1 MEKIVVLLI
10 FVTVCK
16 CIVPSETVKLGLLV
30 TTDNA
35 VSFSNPGLVISGAMT
50 LAVDDVNRNPALL
63 PNTTLEF
70 VWNNTE
76 GYEDGSIRAL
86 TEQWRDGVVAFFG
99 PGETCT
105 TEARIAASWNVPMIS
120 YMCSEYPVSDKSQ
133 YPTFARTLPPD
144 TQVSNSIL
152 ALLENFG
159 WNNVTLVVSETETW
173 RSVAA
178 SLWEVLP
185 AYNITIAFQMDFAH
199 PYLPGLSKGDDGR
212 DPLLTI
218 VHQTYIDTRIYIV
231 LGKYFEALEFAH
243 FMYEMDLLSGGAY
256 MVITVELDQE
266 YNRDYP
272 QSLMQGPFEADL
284 REGIIEAFRSVLVL
298 VPSPPSNPDYALFER
313 EVDQKSKEPPFNF
326 SSKLSRRIPRT
337 AAYLYDS
344 VMIYAHA
351 LHRTIQKGGS
361 TTDGQAIIKNAISRQ
376 YQSVLGNLM
385 YVDHNGDAEINI
397 TVLAVKPYTDPVTM
411 EHTYGLLPVAI
422 FREED
427 GRPVFQVTAADGID
441 WVGGDPPL
449 VEPPCGFR
457 GQRCV
462 SPPDFAAEISSGVI
476 GGVCLI
482 LFIIGLIVYR
492 NYKYESELARMLWKI
507 DYKDIVRRGMRS
519 RINNSSRYLNVSQLT
534 MNSDTAQVFAHVGY
548 YKGATV
554 AIKWVHK
561 NHVDLTRSV
570 RKELKL
576 MKDLRHDNIAT
587 FIGACVDSP
596 NICIITEYCTKG
608 SLTDILENTDV
619 KLDTMFTASIVTD
632 ILKGMTYLHS
642 SELKYHGNLK
652 SSNCVVDSRWVV
664 KVTDFGLQEFK
675 AGSKD
680 EAGEHAYYR
689 NLLWKAPE
697 LLRGRSIQAGGTPKG
712 DVYAFGIILYEI
724 EGREGPYGT
733 CAEDPK
739 EIVEKVRAGTDLFRP
754 DTQHLD
760 CEKFVIDVMHT
771 CWAELPESR
780 PEFKAIRN
788 LLKPMKR
795 GMKSNIF
802 DNMMNIMEKYANNL
816 EELVEERT
824 HQLVEEKKKTD
835 ALLYSMLPK
844 TVADQLKRGKR
855 VDPESFDMV
864 TIFFSDIVGFTSLSA
879 ESTPLQVVD
888 LLNDLYT
895 CFDDIISN
903 FDVYKVETIGDAY
916 MVVSGLPLKNGDR
929 HAGEIASMALALLKA
944 VSSFKI
950 RHRGDHK
957 MHLRIG
963 IHSGPCCA
971 GVVGLKMPRYCL
983 FGDTVNTTSRMESN
997 GQALKIHCSQEC
1009 KNVLDRLGGYHLVK
1023 RGVIPMKGKGELV
1036 TYWLLGED
1044 KSGRHNLPPP
1054 PPSPCPRSPY
1064 HPTSNNLKA
1073 ISRKLSPLMV
1083 NNFTQ
1088 NDLNK
1093 SYRPVKRT
1101 AQRRNSAPPAANMG
1115 RRASY
1120 HVPSRHDLDILE
1132 L

>member
-1 MEKIVVLLI
+1 
-10 FVTVCK
+10 
-16 CIVPSETVKLGLLV
+16 
-30 TTDNA
+30 
-35 VSFSNPGLVISGAMT
+35 
-50 LAVDDVNRNPALL
+50 
-63 PNTTLEF
+63 
-70 VWNNTE
+70 
-76 GYEDGSIRAL
+76 
-86 TEQWRDGVVAFFG
+86 
-99 PGETCT
+99 
-105 TEARIAASWNVPMIS
+105 
-120 YMCSEYPVSDKSQ
+120 MCSEYPVSDKSL

-159 WNNVTLVVSETETW
+159 WTNVTLVVSETETW

-178 SLWEVLP
+178 NLWEVLP
-185 AYNITIAFQMDFAH
+185 SYNITIAFQMEFAH
-199 PYLPGLSKGDDGR
+199 PYLPGLSKEQDGR
-212 DPLLTI
+212 DPLHTI
-218 VHQTYIDTRIYIV
+218 VDQTYIDTRIYIV

-243 FMYEMDLLSGGAY
+243 YMYEMDLLAGGEY

-266 YNRDYP
+266 YSRDFP

-284 REGIIEAFRSVLVL
+284 RPGIIESYRSVLVL

-326 SSKLSRRIPRT
+326 SSKLTRRIPRT

-361 TTDGQAIIKNAISRQ
+361 VTDGQAIIRNAISRQ
-376 YQSVLGNLM
+376 YESVLGNMM
-385 YVDHNGDAEINI
+385 YIDHNGDAEINI
-397 TVLAVKPYTDPVTM
+397 TVLALKPYRDPDTSDRT
-411 EHTYGLLPVAI
+411 HGLLPVAI
-422 FREED
+422 FREES
-427 GRPVFQVTAADGID
+427 GRPVFQITASDGID
-441 WVGGDPPL
+441 WVGGTPPL

-457 GQRCV
+457 GQRCMTQ
-462 SPPDFAAEISSGVI
+462 PDFAAEISGSVI
-476 GGVCLI
+476 GGLCLV
-482 LFIIGLIVYR
+482 LFIIGLVVYR

-507 DYKDIVRRGMRS
+507 DYRDIVRRGMRS
-519 RINNSSRYLNVSQLT
+519 KLNTSSRCLNVSQLT

-587 FIGACVDSP
+587 FLGACVDSP

-608 SLTDILENTDV
+608 SLTPSRGSDLPPAFGRRAIRRAVGLDILENTDV

-632 ILKGMTYLHS
+632 ILKGMIYLHS
-642 SELKYHGNLK
+642 SELKSHGNLK

-697 LLRGRSIQAGGTPKG
+697 LLRDPSAQARGTPKG

-739 EIVEKVRAGTDLFRP
+739 AEIVEKVRAGTDLFRP

-760 CEKFVIDVMHT
+760 CEKFVIDVMHV

-780 PEFKAIRN
+780 PEFKAVRN

-916 MVVSGLPLKNGDR
+916 MVVSGLPIQNGDR
-929 HAGEIASMALALLKA
+929 HGGEIASMALALLKA

-983 FGDTVNTTSRMESN
+983 FGDTVNTASRMESH
-997 GQALKIHCSQEC
+997 GQVCLNDVT
-1009 KNVLDRLGGYHLVK
+1009 NVRCPTSCPPHHL
-1023 RGVIPMKGKGELV
+1023 
-1036 TYWLLGED
+1036 T
-1044 KSGRHNLPPP
+1044 
-1054 PPSPCPRSPY
+1054 PPSPPAGGLVSRDEFAVPGDEFAVVSEASGTEVISKQIIRRQGSIHWPEECPLATEARPAPEERGPQSSVDQSQEVG
-1064 HPTSNNLKA
+1064 T
-1073 ISRKLSPLMV
+1073 RKNSFPVRNGV
-1083 NNFTQ
+1083 NIT
-1088 NDLNK
+1088 
-1093 SYRPVKRT
+1093 
-1101 AQRRNSAPPAANMG
+1101 
-1115 RRASY
+1115 
-1120 HVPSRHDLDILE
+1120 
-1132 L
+1132 

>member
-1 MEKIVVLLI
+1 MEKIVLLI
-10 FVTVCK
+10 FVTVCM

-50 LAVDDVNRNPALL
+50 LAVDDVNRNPTLL

-159 WNNVTLVVSETETW
+159 WNNVTLVVSET
-173 RSVAA
+173 V
-178 SLWEVLP
+178 
-185 AYNITIAFQMDFAH
+185 
-199 PYLPGLSKGDDGR
+199 
-212 DPLLTI
+212 
-218 VHQTYIDTRIYIV
+218 YIV
-231 LGKYFEALEFAH
+231 LGKYFEALEFVH
-243 FMYEMDLLSGGAY
+243 FMYEMDLLSGGEY

-326 SSKLSRRIPRT
+326 SSKLTRRIPRT

-397 TVLAVKPYTDPVTM
+397 TVLAVKQYTDPVTM

-441 WVGGDPPL
+441 WVGGNPPL

-519 RINNSSRYLNVSQLT
+519 RMNNSSRCLNVSQLT

-632 ILKGMTYLHS
+632 ILK
-642 SELKYHGNLK
+642 
-652 SSNCVVDSRWVV
+652 
-664 KVTDFGLQEFK
+664 
-675 AGSKD
+675 
-680 EAGEHAYYR
+680 
-689 NLLWKAPE
+689 
-697 LLRGRSIQAGGTPKG
+697 
-712 DVYAFGIILYEI
+712 
-724 EGREGPYGT
+724 
-733 CAEDPK
+733 
-739 EIVEKVRAGTDLFRP
+739 
-754 DTQHLD
+754 
-760 CEKFVIDVMHT
+760 
-771 CWAELPESR
+771 
-780 PEFKAIRN
+780 
-788 LLKPMKR
+788 
-795 GMKSNIF
+795 
-802 DNMMNIMEKYANNL
+802 
-816 EELVEERT
+816 
-824 HQLVEEKKKTD
+824 
-835 ALLYSMLPK
+835 
-844 TVADQLKRGKR
+844 
-855 VDPESFDMV
+855 
-864 TIFFSDIVGFTSLSA
+864 
-879 ESTPLQVVD
+879 
-888 LLNDLYT
+888 
-895 CFDDIISN
+895 
-903 FDVYKVETIGDAY
+903 
-916 MVVSGLPLKNGDR
+916 
-929 HAGEIASMALALLKA
+929 
-944 VSSFKI
+944 
-950 RHRGDHK
+950 
-957 MHLRIG
+957 
-963 IHSGPCCA
+963 
-971 GVVGLKMPRYCL
+971 
-983 FGDTVNTTSRMESN
+983 
-997 GQALKIHCSQEC
+997 
-1009 KNVLDRLGGYHLVK
+1009 
-1023 RGVIPMKGKGELV
+1023 
-1036 TYWLLGED
+1036 
-1044 KSGRHNLPPP
+1044 
-1054 PPSPCPRSPY
+1054 
-1064 HPTSNNLKA
+1064 
-1073 ISRKLSPLMV
+1073 
-1083 NNFTQ
+1083 
-1088 NDLNK
+1088 
-1093 SYRPVKRT
+1093 
-1101 AQRRNSAPPAANMG
+1101 
-1115 RRASY
+1115 
-1120 HVPSRHDLDILE
+1120 
-1132 L
+1132 

>member
-1 MEKIVVLLI
+1 MATNTVSVLLI
-10 FVTVCK
+10 FVMFCAECV
-16 CIVPSETVKLGLLV
+16 VPNGGVKLGLLI
-30 TTDNA
+30 TTDNV

-86 TEQWRDGVVAFFG
+86 TDQWRDGVVAFFG

-144 TQVSNSIL
+144 TQVCNSIL

-173 RSVAA
+173 KSVAA
-178 SLWEVLP
+178 NLWEILP
-185 AYNITIAFQMDFAH
+185 SNNITIAFQMDFAH
-199 PYLPGLSKGDDGR
+199 PYLPGISKGEDGR
-212 DPLLTI
+212 DPLFTI
-218 VHQTYIDTRIYIV
+218 VDQTYIDTRIYIV

-243 FMYEMDLLSGGAY
+243 YLYEMDLLVEGEY

-284 REGIIEAFRSVLVL
+284 REGIIEAYRSVLVL

-326 SSKLSRRIPRT
+326 SSQLTRRVRLLVSITRTHKTAT

-361 TTDGQAIIKNAISRQ
+361 VTDGQAIIKNVIRRQ
-376 YQSVLGNLM
+376 YESVLGNMM
-385 YVDHNGDAEINI
+385 YIDHNGDAEINI
-397 TVLAVKPYTDPVTM
+397 TVLALKPFTDPVTSDN
-411 EHTYGLLPVAI
+411 TYGLLPVAI

-427 GRPVFQVTAADGID
+427 GRPVFQITAPEGID
-441 WVGGDPPL
+441 WVGGSPPL

-462 SPPDFAAEISSGVI
+462 SPPGVAK
-476 GGVCLI
+476 
-482 LFIIGLIVYR
+482 F
-492 NYKYESELARMLWKI
+492 K
-507 DYKDIVRRGMRS
+507 
-519 RINNSSRYLNVSQLT
+519 YLNVSQLT

-548 YKGATV
+548 YKGASV

-632 ILKGMTYLHS
+632 ILKGMIYLHS
-642 SELKYHGNLK
+642 SELKSHGNLK

-680 EAGEHAYYR
+680 EAAGEHAYYR

-697 LLRGRSIQAGGTPKG
+697 LLRGPSVQAKGTQKG

-739 EIVEKVRAGTDLFRP
+739 EIVEKVRAGADLFRP

-760 CEKFVIDVMHT
+760 CEKFVIDVMHI

-864 TIFFSDIVGFTSLSA
+864 TIFFSDIVGFTLLSA

-916 MVVSGLPLKNGDR
+916 MVVSGLPIQNGDR
-929 HAGEIASMALALLKA
+929 HGGEIASMALALLKA

-950 RHRGDHK
+950 RHRADHK

-983 FGDTVNTTSRMESN
+983 FGDTVNTASRMESN
-997 GQALKIHCSQEC
+997 GQALKIHCSQES

-1023 RGVIPMKGKGELV
+1023 RGVIPMKGKGDLV
-1036 TYWLLGED
+1036 TYWLVGED

-1093 SYRPVKRT
+1093 SNRPVKRVV
-1101 AQRRNSAPPAANMG
+1101 QRRFSAPPAATMG

-1120 HVPSRHDLDILE
+1120 QLPSHAGLDILE